1 MKRRSLLVLL
11 AAFLFGC
18 STVDIADFR
27 AEKPVLDLRTYFDGT
42 VDAWG
47 IVRNRDGTV
56 SQRFTVVI
64 RSTWQGDTGTLD
76 ETFTYSDGR
85 TQKRVWT
92 LVKNGDRYVGR
103 AADVV
108 GDALGETA
116 GNAFRLRYVLD
127 YPRGDS
133 TVHLN
138 VDDWMYLMD
147 ERTLLNRSTISKFGF
162 EIAQVVI
169 GFRKRD

>member
-1 MKRRSLLVLL
+1 MKRRSLLAIL
-11 AAFLFGC
+11 AVFLFGC
-18 STVDIADFR
+18 STVDIGDFR
-27 AEKPVLDLRTYFDGT
+27 AEKPVLDLRAYFDGT

-47 IVRNRDGTV
+47 IVRNRDGTI

-64 RSTWQGDTGTLD
+64 QSNWQGDTGTLD
-76 ETFTYSDGR
+76 ETFTYPDGH

-108 GDALGETA
+108 GDALGEAA
-116 GNAFRLRYVLD
+116 GNAFRFRYVLD

-147 ERTLLNRSTISKFGF
+147 DRTLLNRSTISKFGF
-162 EIAQVVI
+162 EIAQVTI
-169 GFRKRD
+169 SFRKRD

>member
-1 MKRRSLLVLL
+1 MTRRSLLVIL

-47 IVRNRDGTV
+47 IVRNRDGTI

-64 RSTWQGDTGTLD
+64 QSTWQGDTGTLD
-76 ETFTYSDGR
+76 ETFTYSDGH

-127 YPRGDS
+127 YPRGDG